1 MTAWEVIR
9 WWELRR
15 MLYNAVL
22 LALGIA
28 SIYAMDIFAQHVA
41 PAAQP
46 NAPELETG
54 LTVVMYGFMANVCYT
69 LGWIVEL
76 VGRRKDKGTARTRAR
91 KNFLLGFWFSCLL
104 TSAPVGL
111 GLAFWLTHRSH

>member
-1 MTAWEVIR
+1 
-9 WWELRR
+9 

-69 LGWIVEL
+69 LGWMVEL
-76 VGRRKDKGTARTRAR
+76 VGRRKDEVRAR
-91 KNFLLGFWFSCLL
+91 ARAKRHFFWGFWFSCFL
-104 TSAPVGL
+104 TIVPAGL
-111 GLAFWLTHRSH
+111 GLEFWLSHRAR